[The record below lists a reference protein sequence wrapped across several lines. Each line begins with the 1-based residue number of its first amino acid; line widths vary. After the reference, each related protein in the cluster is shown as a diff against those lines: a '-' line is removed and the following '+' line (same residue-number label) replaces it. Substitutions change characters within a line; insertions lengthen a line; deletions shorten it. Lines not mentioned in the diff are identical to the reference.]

1 MSKQNLLILTL
12 FLAAVGLWRWFD
24 DGDVQ
29 PEENGGLYQPAFIA
43 TQLTTR
49 HYAADGALKQTLT
62 TEKAEHYNQLDM
74 TELTRPRIVTRDAQG
89 HDQWQLSGE
98 KGVLSGEDRALLRNQ
113 VELRYLG
120 INPVVQQ
127 MKTDYLEM
135 DLGKQQIR
143 TNLKVEIDG
152 PGFHN
157 QGTGLLAELEA
168 EKYQLLSNSHA
179 TYFTTPR

>member
-1 MSKQNLLILTL
+1 M
-12 FLAAVGLWRWFD
+12 
-24 DGDVQ
+24 
-29 PEENGGLYQPAFIA
+29 
-43 TQLTTR
+43 
-49 HYAADGALKQTLT
+49 
-62 TEKAEHYNQLDM
+62 
-74 TELTRPRIVTRDAQG
+74 
-89 HDQWQLSGE
+89 
-98 KGVLSGEDRALLRNQ
+98 
-113 VELRYLG
+113 
-120 INPVVQQ
+120 QQ